1 MSSEFLEAQSNCINE
16 KCRVQFKFNNISV
29 AHELVQ
35 ENKFGWL
42 IGAWSVITELPVV
55 HMTKIHVQHQLMM
68 PQTLTAAGSNFSSIS
83 CFSYSV
89 EAGNHM
95 FCILAVHDKFL

>member
-35 ENKFGWL
+35 ENKFG
-42 IGAWSVITELPVV
+42 
-55 HMTKIHVQHQLMM
+55 
-68 PQTLTAAGSNFSSIS
+68 
-83 CFSYSV
+83 
-89 EAGNHM
+89 
-95 FCILAVHDKFL
+95 